1 MMAIFRKN
9 QLFSIEKYIL
19 RMYNSGIILN
29 VLNLQKY
36 TFAFSLGDYLRKGKQ
51 HHLEFSEDTLKK
63 IQEID
68 DNI

>member
-1 MMAIFRKN
+1 
-9 QLFSIEKYIL
+9 
-19 RMYNSGIILN
+19 MYNSGIILN